1 MKIAYLC
8 SDFREHEMYLDGKSL
23 WSRKDSAKGYK
34 MFESEMIEMEDFNFN
49 HLIHHYDDCD
59 CEHMD
64 FNEEF
69 DCIDVLAECAEEI
82 LWN

>member
-1 MKIAYLC
+1 
-8 SDFREHEMYLDGKSL
+8 
-23 WSRKDSAKGYK
+23 
-34 MFESEMIEMEDFNFN
+34 MEDFSFN
-49 HLIHHYDDCD
+49 HLVHHYDDCD

-69 DCIDVLAECAEEI
+69 DCIEVLAECAEEI